1 MGTLAVIQ
9 NEHQQRLQ
17 TGLKCQSADQVLA
30 LLNDVC
36 GPPVESRWLRLGRT
50 HGRGFTRVGEIAPT
64 FECIEHDDSRRVLV
78 LNLERRVVGFA
89 RKANDLREGV
99 VNL

>member
-36 GPPVESRWLRLGRT
+36 GPPAEPRWLRLGRT
-50 HGRGFTRVGEIAPT
+50 HGRGFTRVGLPQLSSALST
-64 FECIEHDDSRRVLV
+64 MTASRVLV
-78 LNLERRVVGFA
+78 LNLERRAVGFA
-89 RKANDLREGV
+89 GKANDLREGV
-99 VNL
+99 LNL

>member
-1 MGTLAVIQ
+1 MF
-9 NEHQQRLQ
+9 
-17 TGLKCQSADQVLA
+17 ADLPLNPDGSVLA
-30 LLNDVC
+30 ERMEEGSLA
-36 GPPVESRWLRLGRT
+36 WARLPQLSSALST
-50 HGRGFTRVGEIAPT
+50 MTA
-64 FECIEHDDSRRVLV
+64 SRVLV